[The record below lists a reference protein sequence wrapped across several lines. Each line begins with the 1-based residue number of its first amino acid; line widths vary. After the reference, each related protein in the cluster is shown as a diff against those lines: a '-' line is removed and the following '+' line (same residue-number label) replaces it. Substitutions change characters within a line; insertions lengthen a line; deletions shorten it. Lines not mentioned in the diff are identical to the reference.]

1 MSKTVHFYFDLTS
14 PYAYLASKKI
24 DALCEGAGATCVW
37 KPFFLGGVMQATGNK
52 PPATL
57 PAKGKYLFQDVSEW
71 AELYGVTLKFP
82 SKFPLNSIKPMRA
95 CLAADEQ
102 GKLREFANA
111 MYDAYWSDGKIIDDP
126 AIIREIAGAV
136 GLDVEKVFARIEEQE
151 IKDRLKANTDA
162 AVAAGAFGAPTM
174 VVDGR
179 MYWGN
184 DRLVLLERYLKRH

>member
-1 MSKTVHFYFDLTS
+1 MSKSVDFYFDLTS

-24 DALCEGAGATCVW
+24 DGMCESAGAKAVW

-57 PAKGKYLFQDVSEW
+57 PAKGKYLFQDVNEW
-71 AELYGVTLKFP
+71 AEFYGVPLKFP

-95 CLAADEQ
+95 CLAAEEQ
-102 GKLREFANA
+102 GKLREFASA
-111 MYDAYWSDGKIIDDP
+111 MYDAYWGNGKIIDDP
-126 AIIREIAGAV
+126 AVIGEIAGSV
-136 GLDVEKVFARIEEQE
+136 GLDVQKLFARIEEQE
-151 IKDRLKANTDA
+151 IKDKLKANTDT

-184 DRLVLLERYLKRH
+184 DRLPLLERYLKKA